1 MGKTEVKKVRYK
13 CEICEK
19 DYAKS
24 IDLKFHV
31 KCVHDGDTSRECAC
45 EICGRRPDELRSH
58 INKIHGNT
66 KIFKCKNCDKELKFE
81 IQHYIKEV

>member
-1 MGKTEVKKVRYK
+1 MGKTEVTKVRYK
-13 CEICEK
+13 CDICEK

-45 EICGRRPDELRSH
+45 EICGNSYRRPDEL
-58 INKIHGNT
+58 T
-66 KIFKCKNCDKELKFE
+66 KFTATPKFSSANIVIKN
-81 IQHYIKEV
+81 